1 MRSFFR
7 PLFPVVAAAAL
18 ALAGASSALA
28 AAPNSTPVDAAFCVP
43 DGAIETCYDI
53 EGTLTYLDTSA
64 GSSVMLHKITR
75 TTVTDAGQVVGE
87 TMSVTMSRS
96 VFESDGTI
104 VVSTVTNT
112 RSSGDDPCT
121 YRLVMRL
128 VDFEA
133 VVYQTTSTCEA

>member
-18 ALAGASSALA
+18 VLAGAASALA
-28 AAPNSTPVDAAFCVP
+28 AAPTSTPVDAAFCVP
-43 DGAIETCYDI
+43 NGTIQTCYDI
-53 EGTLTYLDTSA
+53 DGTLTYHNTSA

-75 TTVTDAGQVVGE
+75 TTVTDAGQIVGE
-87 TMSVTMSRS
+87 MMSVTMSRS
-96 VFESDGTI
+96 VFQADGTI

-112 RSSGDDPCT
+112 RAAGDDPCT